1 MSSSALKRSVDE
13 QQALQEPV
21 NITRKNVKWISFR
34 GSQRPIIVLPVR
46 SDVVGPL
53 PSVANV
59 LLLRGDLALSHNQQV
74 AGLSYLHL
82 KNKMKCYY

>member
-1 MSSSALKRSVDE
+1 MSSSAQMRPVDE
-13 QQALQEPV
+13 QQGLV
-21 NITRKNVKWISFR
+21 NLPSRKNVKWISFR

-74 AGLSYLHL
+74 AGLSYLH
-82 KNKMKCYY
+82 MKKK